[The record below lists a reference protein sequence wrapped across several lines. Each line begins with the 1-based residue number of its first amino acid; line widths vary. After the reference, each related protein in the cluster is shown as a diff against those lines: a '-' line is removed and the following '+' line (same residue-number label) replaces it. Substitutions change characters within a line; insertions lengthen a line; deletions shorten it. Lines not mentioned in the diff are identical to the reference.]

1 MSEQPIAPFG
11 LLQKEA
17 LPDQVI
23 NLILDLIQQQQ
34 LKPGDKLP
42 PERELAASL
51 GIARQTLR
59 SALSALAAIDVL
71 EIRQGAGTFI
81 TDLKPDKLIDRLKFF
96 ISLSDSSMHEFFE
109 ARTSIELTVVALAAA
124 RITDAQLAALSVSP
138 ALRFPE
144 DGFVNFVHHDLAF
157 HAQIA
162 AAAQNS
168 ILAEFLD
175 IFRAIRGNIRR
186 ATTLTTADIER
197 AIGEHQQI
205 VDALMARD
213 PERAQRAM
221 RQHMESS
228 EMALRHL
235 LQRGLP

>member
-1 MSEQPIAPFG
+1 MTQTTSPAFG

-17 LPDQVI
+17 LPDRVI

-42 PERELAASL
+42 PERELAASM

-71 EIRQGAGTFI
+71 EIRQGSGAYI
-81 TDLKPDKLIDRLKFF
+81 TDLRPDKLIERLKFF
-96 ISLSDSSMHEFFE
+96 ISLNDSSLHEFFE
-109 ARTSIELTVVALAAA
+109 ARTSIELTVVALAAT
-124 RITDAQLAALSVSP
+124 RITDAQLAELAASP
-138 ALRFPE
+138 ALSLPE
-144 DGFVNFVHHDLAF
+144 DGFVNFIHHDLAF
-157 HAQIA
+157 HEQIA

-186 ATTLTTADIER
+186 ATTLTAENIER
-197 AIGEHQQI
+197 AVGEHRQI
-205 VDALMARD
+205 VNALTARD
-213 PERAQRAM
+213 PAAAQIAM
-221 RQHMESS
+221 RRHMESS
-228 EMALRHL
+228 ETALRQL
-235 LQRGLP
+235 LQRGTP

>member
-1 MSEQPIAPFG
+1 MTETTSPTFG

-23 NLILDLIQQQQ
+23 SLILELIQQQQ

-42 PERELAASL
+42 PERELAASM

-71 EIRQGAGTFI
+71 EIRQGSGAYI
-81 TDLKPDKLIDRLKFF
+81 TDLKPDKLIEQLKFF
-96 ISLSDSSMHEFFE
+96 ISLNDSSLHEFFE
-109 ARTSIELTVVALAAA
+109 ARTSIELTVVALAAT
-124 RITDAQLAALSVSP
+124 RITDAQLAALAESP
-138 ALRFPE
+138 ALHFPD

-157 HAQIA
+157 HKQIA
-162 AAAQNS
+162 DAAQNS

-186 ATTLTTADIER
+186 ATTLTAENIER
-197 AIGEHQQI
+197 AIGEHRQI
-205 VDALMARD
+205 VEALSVRD
-213 PERAQRAM
+213 PEAAQIAM
-221 RQHMESS
+221 RHHMESS
-228 EMALRHL
+228 ETALRQL
-235 LQRGLP
+235 LQRETP

>member
-1 MSEQPIAPFG
+1 MSEQPMTPFG

-42 PERELAASL
+42 PERELAASM

-71 EIRQGAGTFI
+71 EIRQGAGAFI

-96 ISLSDSSMHEFFE
+96 ISLNESSVHEFFE
-109 ARTSIELTVVALAAA
+109 ARTSIELTVVALAATRA
-124 RITDAQLAALSVSP
+124 TDEQLATLAASP
-138 ALRFPE
+138 ALQFPQ
-144 DGFVNFVHHDLAF
+144 DGFVNFIHHDLDF

-162 AAAQNS
+162 AVAQNS

-186 ATTLTTADIER
+186 ATTLTTADIDR
-197 AIGEHQQI
+197 AIREHRQI
-205 VDALMARD
+205 VDALAAHD
-213 PERAQRAM
+213 PERAQVAM

-228 EMALRHL
+228 EIALRHL
-235 LQRGLP
+235 MQRGQL